1 MNKQVINNVNVK
13 TSYDT
18 VKSLEKVLYVL
29 FSKSTGGPSKRN
41 IMQYDTRLPFFY
53 KFVAIVPVYQAKN
66 IFQSAMIVVCA
77 ISYPYSPYSAKCI
90 FL

>member
-1 MNKQVINNVNVK
+1 MNKKVINNVNVK

-41 IMQYDTRLPFFY
+41 NHA
-53 KFVAIVPVYQAKN
+53 V
-66 IFQSAMIVVCA
+66 
-77 ISYPYSPYSAKCI
+77 
-90 FL
+90 